1 MRLRRFGRKLSVE
14 VLRIDEGAE
23 VELTLEEV
31 QLLKNG
37 LFYLTHSARNVFDT
51 DQVEELAQGLKWA
64 ERQIKEWK
72 DKNRLWSND
81 EDTSEKQYDD
91 E

>member
-1 MRLRRFGRKLSVE
+1 VE
-14 VLRIDEGAE
+14 VLNIDKVVR

-37 LFYLTHSARNVFDT
+37 LFYLSHSAPTVFDT
-51 DQVEELAQGLKWA
+51 AQVEELAQGLKWA
-64 ERQIKEWK
+64 EKQIQQS
-72 DKNRLWSND
+72 DNLWTND